1 MIYQKHEA
9 NQKHETYQKHEANQ
23 KHEKTSFKRPSKY
36 NKRKSVTAS
45 LTQYP
50 E

>member
-36 NKRKSVTAS
+36 N
-45 LTQYP
+45 
-50 E
+50 

>member
-9 NQKHETYQKHEANQ
+9 NQKHETYQKHEANP

-36 NKRKSVTAS
+36 N
-45 LTQYP
+45 
-50 E
+50 